1 VRIKYLLV
9 SIIDNPKLL
18 NDSVIF
24 HTFAKKKEEKKKKEQ
39 HLSHKKAEVFF
50 IN

>member
-24 HTFAKKKEEKKKKEQ
+24 HTFAKKKEEKKKEQ